1 MHEAELLRE
10 RQVTQRFGF
19 TGPWLR
25 RSRHEG
31 RGPKFIR
38 LGRMV
43 FYRVTDIAAYLAA
56 NEISTDYGVAS
67 AMGCELKGCYKEGKK

>member
-1 MHEAELLRE
+1 MQDLELLRE
-10 RQVTQRFGF
+10 QQVTQRFGL

-25 RSRHEG
+25 RSRQEG

-43 FYRVTDIAAYLAA
+43 FYRVSDITDFLAA
-56 NEISTDYGVAS
+56 NEIETNDALTR
-67 AMGCELKGCYKEGKK
+67 E